1 MGEGGK
7 RQQLSIIFEHLRIS
21 PSIHFI
27 SVSTCGPRVSF
38 SIHYVRLDTSCVVQV
53 VLLAVELSVL
63 VSPGPAEEAQADASL
78 AAVETALKPESEQES
93 RPRKRRTV
101 EPVEPVELDSF
112 VKHPKGSRKVRKG
125 PKLSRVFF
133 VFTAKLLCVLL
144 T

>member
-27 SVSTCGPRVSF
+27 SVSTLSF
-38 SIHYVRLDTSCVVQV
+38 SIHYARLDTSCAVQV
-53 VLLAVELSVL
+53 VLLAVEPSVL

-78 AAVETALKPESEQES
+78 AAVETALKDSEES